1 MSIRQDVTKNIV
13 ETLQQADPQPAFVS
27 VEPFEVDKIAIT
39 QFPALLITPTNED
52 RQTITMGAPGKG
64 IRSGTIT
71 YTIRGYVR
79 GKELDKARNE
89 LIEAI
94 EVALES
100 DRYRDGLTN
109 GVKDS
114 QVTQIE
120 IVDRLPPLAEIVVTL
135 VVDYTYR
142 RQTL

>member
-1 MSIRQDVTKNIV
+1 MSIRQSITKNIL
-13 ETLQQADPQPAFVS
+13 ETLTQADPQPAYVTT
-27 VEPFEVDKIAIT
+27 EPLEADKLAIT
-39 QFPALLITPTNED
+39 QFPALLVTPTVED
-52 RQTITMGAPGKG
+52 RETITMGAPGYG

-71 YTIRGYVR
+71 YTIKGYVR

-100 DRYRDGLTN
+100 DRYRDGLAN

-114 QVTQIE
+114 QITQIE
-120 IVDRLPPLAEIVVTL
+120 IVDRLPPLAEITVTL

-142 RQTL
+142 RQSP